1 MFKGFVMKLNRFI
14 LAIVF
19 MTGVIFASE
28 LNIEESI
35 SEKVSL
41 QDENK
46 HLKEKIKKLEV
57 QLQRFTQVKPVVS
70 SAVLPL
76 QSATEKKT
84 VRGAKFVLSTT
95 APKIL
100 TAYYVADYQT
110 VDKVKK
116 KLETNGFLLLSVNEI
131 LPHKT
136 VLTFTNAELQK
147 TNSFLSALHLLVNDN
162 SEIRVQNPSYF
173 GAAFLQDKYKYGQF
187 KETLLNLKTVLG
199 EMYESEDKFEFDE
212 LADYNFMF
220 GMPDKNDMITVAKGN
235 SLLSRLR
242 EENATQYIAYSL
254 QLSNGTTLVGHKLQ
268 HKTYA
273 YLKTIKEEHNVQL
286 FPYEVII
293 RENKAVMLHPK
304 YYLALSL
311 PLLSMTDFMKI
322 ASAPAEI
329 VKDIEKA
336 YK

>member
-1 MFKGFVMKLNRFI
+1 MKLNKLI
-14 LAIVF
+14 LVCIL
-19 MTGVIFASE
+19 MIGVINATESNKEINASE
-28 LNIEESI
+28 KI
-35 SEKVSL
+35 SL

-46 HLKEKIKKLEV
+46 RLKEKIKKLET
-57 QLQRFTQVKPVVS
+57 QLQTCTQVKPIAS
-70 SAVLPL
+70 SAVLHV
-76 QSATEKKT
+76 QTATEKKT
-84 VRGAKFVLSTT
+84 VRGAKFTQRTT
-95 APKIL
+95 APKML

-110 VDKVKK
+110 VDEVKR
-116 KLETNGFLLLSVNEI
+116 KLETNGFTVLAVNEI
-131 LPHKT
+131 LPDKT
-136 VLTFTNAELQK
+136 VLTFTNDELQK
-147 TNSFLSALHLLVNDN
+147 TNSFLSALHLLVNDK

-187 KETLLNLKTVLG
+187 KETLLNLQSVLG
-199 EMYESEDKFEFDE
+199 DIYEVEDKFEFDE

-235 SLLSRLR
+235 DLADRLK
-242 EENATQYIAYSL
+242 EDNATQYVAYTL
-254 QLSNGTTLVGHKLQ
+254 KLPNGTTLIGHKLQ
-268 HKTYA
+268 YRTYE
-273 YLKTIKEEHNVQL
+273 YIKKIKEEHNVQL
-286 FPYEVII
+286 FPYEVMI
-293 RENKAVMLHPK
+293 RGNKAVMLHPK